1 MNSKNYSTLIQIL
14 GYALAALAVVQL
26 ILMFLP
32 YYKGTMTNEDTGAIE
47 NVAASIQSFV
57 WVEFPN
63 FKEHFTNVIGKNY
76 YINNHITGPI
86 TSLVM
91 TILVLV
97 MSVNKGVDKIITMLA
112 GAVFGIGGI
121 VCFFVTPLLA
131 YGNQAIF
138 WACIV
143 VFALAAVVS
152 IANMVFFV
160 LDARTRVRV

>member
-57 WVEFPN
+57 WVEFEN
-63 FKEHFTNVIGKNY
+63 FEEHFTNVIGKNY
-76 YINNHITGPI
+76 YINNYITGPI

-97 MSVNKGVDKIITMLA
+97 MSFNKGVDKIITMLS
-112 GAVFGIGGI
+112 GLVFGVGGI

-138 WACIV
+138 WSCIV

-152 IANMVFFV
+152 VVNMVFFV
-160 LDARTRVRV
+160 LDARTRVKV